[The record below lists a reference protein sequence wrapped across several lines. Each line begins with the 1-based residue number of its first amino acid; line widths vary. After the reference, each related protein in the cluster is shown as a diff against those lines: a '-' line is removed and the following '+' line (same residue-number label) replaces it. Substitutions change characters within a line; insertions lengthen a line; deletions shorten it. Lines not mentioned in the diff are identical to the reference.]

1 MPTEIAFGYSIA
13 PADGVLYSTNGGRA
27 MKKSDKGK
35 THDAGLRQQKAPLTT
50 PTDLKGEATKD
61 IAGAMNA
68 ILADVF
74 ALYLKTKSF
83 HWHISGRHFRDDH
96 LLLDEHATQ
105 IFSMVDDIAER
116 IRKIGG
122 TALRSIGDI
131 ARNQRLKDN
140 DDERLLATDMLRHL
154 LDDNRQL
161 TRFLRLAHEVCDR
174 HRDVATASLIEN
186 WIDESERRAWFL
198 SETTRER

>member
-1 MPTEIAFGYSIA
+1 
-13 PADGVLYSTNGGRA
+13 
-27 MKKSDKGK
+27 
-35 THDAGLRQQKAPLTT
+35 
-50 PTDLKGEATKD
+50 
-61 IAGAMNA
+61 
-68 ILADVF
+68 
-74 ALYLKTKSF
+74 
-83 HWHISGRHFRDDH
+83 
-96 LLLDEHATQ
+96 
-105 IFSMVDDIAER
+105 MVDDIAER
-116 IRKIGG
+116 IRKMGG

-140 DDERLLATDMLRHL
+140 DDERLLATDMFREL

-161 TRFLRLAHEVCDR
+161 TRFLRLAHDVCDR